1 MEFKIVPIEAARLD
15 ISIKERDEQ
24 FIRIQELIEAKRNML
39 INKQKKLR
47 FIRKQNHFLE
57 EVKDDYFKYYNYIRQ
72 QKQDQIRA
80 LQFLDEYIKDLT
92 ISGKLT
98 KHNIEDARQEQYHIL
113 KEVKS
118 IKKGLDSM
126 VDDTNHIQKTLNEK
140 L

>member
-24 FIRIQELIEAKRNML
+24 FIRIQELIEAKRDML

-57 EVKDDYFKYYNYIRQ
+57 EVKDDYFKYYNYIHQ

-92 ISGKLT
+92 LSGKLT

-118 IKKGLDSM
+118 IKKSLDSM